1 MEVICGIKEH
11 SDGKFRKHLTDQIWT
26 LQNVSAKLVAI
37 TPQPLAAP
45 MNTPLRKTIFLHAF
59 LTSLALGLAGYALA
73 HSGATGIVKT
83 RMDQMME
90 IGTAMKT
97 IGQMIQG
104 KTDFN
109 SEAAQIA
116 ANAVA
121 ANAKAIPDLFPKG
134 SDKAPS
140 EAVAAIWEN
149 WEEFV
154 AIAAQMENEA
164 TALSSAAGA
173 ASNAQALQP
182 LFAKLGKTCSSCHS
196 KFRVKK

>member
-1 MEVICGIKEH
+1 
-11 SDGKFRKHLTDQIWT
+11 
-26 LQNVSAKLVAI
+26 
-37 TPQPLAAP
+37 
-45 MNTPLRKTIFLHAF
+45 MNTPIRKAVFLPAF

-90 IGTAMKT
+90 IGKAMKT

-104 KTDFN
+104 RTEFDG
-109 SEAAQIA
+109 EAARIA

-121 ANAKAIPDLFPKG
+121 ANARAIPDLFPKG
-134 SDKAPS
+134 SNKAPS

-149 WEEFV
+149 WEEFM
-154 AIAAQMENEA
+154 AIAAQMENDA
-164 TALSSAAGA
+164 TALSDAAGA
-173 ASNAQALQP
+173 ASNAQALRP
-182 LFAKLGKTCSSCHS
+182 LFGQLGKTCSSCHS

>member
-1 MEVICGIKEH
+1 MQ
-11 SDGKFRKHLTDQIWT
+11 L
-26 LQNVSAKLVAI
+26 VSAKLASATLQLI
-37 TPQPLAAP
+37 AAQ
-45 MNTPLRKTIFLHAF
+45 MNTSFRKAILFRAF
-59 LTSLALGLAGYALA
+59 FTSLALGIAGYAMA

-90 IGTAMKT
+90 IGEAMKT

-104 KTDFN
+104 KIAFDAK
-109 SEAAQIA
+109 AARIA

-121 ANAKAIPDLFPKG
+121 ENAKAIPDLFPHG
-134 SDKAPS
+134 SNKAPS

-149 WEEFV
+149 WEEFKTL
-154 AIAAQMENEA
+154 ASEMEKDA
-164 TALSSAAGA
+164 STLSDAAGS

-182 LFAKLGKTCSSCHS
+182 MFGQLGKTCSSCHS